1 MSSSADRADKTCVL
15 HARVVSGTG
24 GGPEKT
30 ILSSAAFL
38 RESGYRSIA
47 AYIHPDGDDGFLSIR
62 ERASQLQS
70 PLVAIPERGALDP
83 RSLIALWRL
92 CRKERVKIWHGHDYK
107 SNLFGLMLK
116 PLHRKMKLVTTVH
129 GWVVHTSKTPM
140 YYRVDKACLPRY
152 DRVLCVSDDLF
163 DTCNSLGVASDRLEL
178 LPNAIDINLFK
189 RSMEPA
195 QAPYRNELKI
205 PSGRFVVGAM
215 GRLMPEKSFDL
226 LIDATAT
233 LVERGLD
240 IELWIA
246 GDGPCHDQLT
256 KSVEEKDLTD
266 RVRLLGFV
274 ADTQAFYESLDMY
287 ALSSQREGLP
297 NVILE
302 AAAMRLPILST
313 RVAGIPKMLTHQV
326 NALLCEIGDTDGMVS
341 AIEQIYR
348 DKTLRK
354 SLSESARQLIEAK
367 YSFRQRMDRI
377 AAIYDHLL
385 Q

>member
-1 MSSSADRADKTCVL
+1 MSSTANQSSEACVL

-38 RESGYRSIA
+38 RESGFRSVA
-47 AYIHPDGDDGFLSIR
+47 AYIHPSGDDGFDSIR
-62 ERASQLQS
+62 KRASQLQS
-70 PLVAIPERGALDP
+70 PLVAIPERGPLDP

-92 CRKERVKIWHGHDYK
+92 CRKEQVMVWHGHDYK

-140 YYRVDKACLPRY
+140 YYRVDRACLPRY
-152 DRVLCVSDDLF
+152 DRVICVSDDLF
-163 DTCNSLGVASDRLEL
+163 GACNSLGVRSDRLDYI
-178 LPNAIDINLFK
+178 PNAIDVDLCK
-189 RSMEPA
+189 RTVSPDRAKLRKTLE
-195 QAPYRNELKI
+195 I
-205 PSGRFVVGAM
+205 PTDRFIIGAM
-215 GRLMPEKSFDL
+215 GRLMPEKSFDQ
-226 LIDATAT
+226 LIEVTGT
-233 LVERGLD
+233 LIERGLD
-240 IELWIA
+240 VELWIA
-246 GDGPCHDQLT
+246 GDGPRLDQLN
-256 KSVEEKDLTD
+256 KLVEDKNLPN

-274 ADTQAFYESLDMY
+274 EDTREFYEAIDMY

-313 RVAGIPKMLTHQV
+313 RVAGIPKMLTHGD
-326 NALLCEIGDTDGMVS
+326 NALLCDIGDTECMVS
-341 AIEQIYR
+341 SIERIYR
-348 DKTLRK
+348 DRTLRTA
-354 SLSESARQLIEAK
+354 LSESARQLIEAK
-367 YSFRQRMDRI
+367 YSFRHRMDRI
-377 AAIYDHLL
+377 AAIYHQLL